1 MGTKTHWGKIAC
13 HFPSRG
19 NPNADTYG
27 IKFLKKNGG
36 SNDLVDIDRVY
47 MIPPGVTV
55 QSATDL
61 EKYIVW
67 TTDISLE
74 ETNDAVTIEYVPVE
88 DINLSN
94 LAIFTESSESS
105 TSVNVA
111 IFHESGLVVA
121 KVSGD
126 TISSETMFGK
136 NGYRRLAAVS
146 GVTLKKGY
154 KYYIQYTNSNASFKP
169 EAISGWHGNY
179 LKWTHGQAQSKSIAN
194 INDTNGY
201 YGETDNIDTFITT
214 TAGVFRRWTGSFR
227 SLSSG
232 TIYIRN
238 SLATG
243 PYIGAVG
250 TAGSNLDVTAKDK
263 ILSTGAN
270 KVFRYVGWNYNE
282 GGQNVLE
289 EDHIYTRKASLDP
302 LQYGGIKNT
311 VKGLLDDLAL
321 YDYAIYTG
329 NNIGSSLVQN
339 RIYQKIA
346 SIYVAEEIDFSDYNN
361 NLTALIELINK
372 SYVAG
377 GTNKAVGATGNF
389 YYKDRSGDVFTLKSG
404 YTVDFGP
411 NNAGYDHTFTNWQT
425 NCIYYLN
432 ENSSSY
438 TDGYH
443 DVSVCVYNGSSLI
456 QIGTASTSSEE
467 LLSTYFDIVSLVSA
481 VAEVPLEDAVNRIGT
496 ASDLASAA
504 YDNTYQS
511 DGVRSATLYTDQ
523 KFYLELNGMEV

>member
-13 HFPSRG
+13 HFPNRG
-19 NPNADTYG
+19 NPNADTHG

-47 MIPPGVTV
+47 MIPPGATV
-55 QSATDL
+55 QSAADL

-67 TTDISLE
+67 TTDISLP
-74 ETNDAVTIEYVPVE
+74 ETNDAVTIEYIPVE

-94 LAIFTESSESS
+94 LAIFTETSESS

-111 IFHESGLVVA
+111 IFHESGLVIA

-154 KYYIQYTNSNASFKP
+154 KYYIQYTNGNASFKP

-179 LKWTHGQAQSKSIAN
+179 LKWTHGQAQSKSIAD
-194 INDTNGY
+194 INNTAGY
-201 YGETDNIDTFITT
+201 YGETDSIDTFITT
-214 TAGVFRRWTGSFR
+214 TAGVFRRWTGSFN

-238 SLATG
+238 SAATG

-250 TAGSNLDVTAKDK
+250 TAGTSLPVAAKDT
-263 ILSTGAN
+263 ILSTASN
-270 KVFRYVGWNYNE
+270 YVFRYTGWNYNE

-289 EDHIYTRKASLDP
+289 DNHIYTRKASLDP
-302 LQYGGIKNT
+302 LQYVGMKST
-311 VKGLLDDLAL
+311 AKGLLNDLAL
-321 YDYAIYTG
+321 YEYAIYTG
-329 NNIGSSLVQN
+329 SNVSSYLTQN
-339 RIYQKIA
+339 RIYRKIA
-346 SIYVAEEIDFSDYNN
+346 SVDVPEEINFGDYSNYME
-361 NLTALIELINK
+361 ALIALINK
-372 SYVAG
+372 SYVAD
-377 GTNKAVGATGNF
+377 GTNKSVGATGSF
-389 YYKDRSGDVFTLKSG
+389 YHADHTGDVFTLKSG

-411 NNAGYDHTFTNWQT
+411 NDAGYGTSYTGWT
-425 NCIYYLN
+425 ANCIYYLN
-432 ENSSSY
+432 ETGQYPDGHHTPGIYVY
-438 TDGYH
+438 T
-443 DVSVCVYNGSSLI
+443 GSAFTLV
-456 QIGTASTSSEE
+456 GDTSTGQQ
-467 LLSTYFDIVSLVSA
+467 TIPTFFDIVSLFSA
-481 VAEVPLEDAVNRIGT
+481 VTEVPLEDAVNHIGT
-496 ASDLASAA
+496 AADLASAA

-511 DGVRSATLYTDQ
+511 DGVRSATRYTDQ

>member
-1 MGTKTHWGKIAC
+1 M
-13 HFPSRG
+13 
-19 NPNADTYG
+19 
-27 IKFLKKNGG
+27 
-36 SNDLVDIDRVY
+36 
-47 MIPPGVTV
+47 
-55 QSATDL
+55 
-61 EKYIVW
+61 
-67 TTDISLE
+67 
-74 ETNDAVTIEYVPVE
+74 
-88 DINLSN
+88 
-94 LAIFTESSESS
+94 
-105 TSVNVA
+105 A

-179 LKWTHGQAQSKSIAN
+179 LKWTHGQAQNKNIAN

-201 YGETDNIDTFITT
+201 YGETDDIDTFITT
-214 TAGVFRRWTGSFR
+214 TTGIFRRWTGSFD

-238 SLATG
+238 SVATG
-243 PYIGAVG
+243 PYIGPVE
-250 TAGSNLDVTAKDK
+250 TADTSLPVAAKDT
-263 ILSTGAN
+263 ILGAN
-270 KVFRYVGWNYNE
+270 SNHVFRYVGWNYSE

-289 EDHIYTRKASLDP
+289 NNHIYTRKASLDP
-302 LQYGGIKNT
+302 LQYAGMKTT
-311 VKGLLDDLAL
+311 VKGLLNDLAL

-329 NNIGSSLVQN
+329 SNVSSYITQD

-346 SIYVAEEIDFSDYNN
+346 SVDVPEEINFGDYSNYME
-361 NLTALIELINK
+361 ALMALINK

-377 GTNKAVGATGNF
+377 GANKAVGATGDF
-389 YYKDRSGDVFTLKSG
+389 YYADHTGDVYTLNSG

-411 NNAGYDHTFTNWQT
+411 NDAGYGTSHTGWVA

-432 ENSSSY
+432 ESGFYSGTYLSSGIYAY
-438 TDGYH
+438 T
-443 DVSVCVYNGSSLI
+443 GSAFTI
-456 QIGTASTSSEE
+456 VGDNNQQVIANF
-467 LLSTYFDIVSLVSA
+467 FDIISLFSA
-481 VAEVPLEDAVNRIGT
+481 IAEVPLEDAVNHIGT
-496 ASDLASAA
+496 AADLASAA

-511 DGVRSATLYTDQ
+511 DGVRSATRYTDQ

>member
-27 IKFLKKNGG
+27 VKFLKKNGG

-47 MIPPGVTV
+47 MIPPGATV
-55 QSATDL
+55 QTAADL

-74 ETNDAVTIEYVPVE
+74 ETNDAVTIEYIPVE

-111 IFHESGLVVA
+111 IFHESGLVIA
-121 KVSGD
+121 KASGD

-169 EAISGWHGNY
+169 EAISGWHGTY

-194 INDTNGY
+194 INDTDGY

-214 TAGVFRRWTGSFR
+214 TAGVFRRWTGSFT

-238 SLATG
+238 SLAAG
-243 PYIGAVG
+243 PYIGPVG
-250 TAGSNLDVTAKDK
+250 TSGASLPVAAKDT
-263 ILSTGAN
+263 ILGAASN
-270 KVFRYVGWNYNE
+270 NVFRYAGWNYNE
-282 GGQNVLE
+282 GDQNVLE
-289 EDHIYTRKASLDP
+289 ENHIYTRKASLDP
-302 LQYGGIKNT
+302 SQYDGMKST
-311 VKGLLDDLAL
+311 AKDLLNDLAL
-321 YDYAIYTG
+321 NDYAIYTG
-329 NNIGSSLVQN
+329 SNISSHLIQN
-339 RIYQKIA
+339 RIYRKIA
-346 SIYVAEEIDFSDYNN
+346 SVNVPEEINFGDYGNYME
-361 NLTALIELINK
+361 ALMALINK
-372 SYVAG
+372 SYVANG
-377 GTNKAVGATGNF
+377 ANKAVGATGNF
-389 YYKDRSGDVFTLKSG
+389 YYDDHTGDVFTLKSG
-404 YTVDFGP
+404 YTVDFGQ
-411 NNAGYDHTFTNWQT
+411 NDAGYGTSYTGWT
-425 NCIYYLN
+425 ANCIYYLN
-432 ENSSSY
+432 ETGQYPDGHHNPGIYAYTGSAFTLVGDNS
-438 TDGYH
+438 TGQQTVPDF
-443 DVSVCVYNGSSLI
+443 
-456 QIGTASTSSEE
+456 
-467 LLSTYFDIVSLVSA
+467 FDIVSLFSA
-481 VAEVPLEDAVNRIGT
+481 VEEVPLEDAVNHVGT
-496 ASDLASAA
+496 AAALASAA
-504 YDNTYQS
+504 YDNSYQS
-511 DGVRSATLYTDQ
+511 DGVRSATRYNDQ